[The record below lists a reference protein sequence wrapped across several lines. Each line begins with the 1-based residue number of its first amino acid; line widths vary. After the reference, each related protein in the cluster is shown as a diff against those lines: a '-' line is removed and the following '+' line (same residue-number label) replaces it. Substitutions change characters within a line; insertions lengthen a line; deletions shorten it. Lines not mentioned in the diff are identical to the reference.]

1 MYIDKLDEIVNKY
14 NNTYH
19 RTIKKKPVDV
29 NPGMFIDFN
38 KENDKENPKFKV
50 GKHVRIWKY
59 NNILGK
65 DYVRNLSEEDFVI
78 QKSQK
83 HCDVGI
89 SY

>member
-1 MYIDKLDEIVNKY
+1 M
-14 NNTYH
+14 
-19 RTIKKKPVDV
+19 PVDV

-38 KENDKENPKFKV
+38 KENIKENPKFKV
-50 GKHVRIWKY
+50 AKHVRIWKY
-59 NNILGK
+59 KNILAK
-65 DYVRNLSEEDFVI
+65 DYVWNWSEEDFAI